1 MPKCVLAFSGGLDT
15 LVAIAWLK
23 ERRNFDVVALAVN
36 LGQGEDLEELGEIAL
51 RAGAI
56 SARVEDLRDIFFKDY
71 IANALR
77 ALAHYEQNYLLA
89 SALSRPLIARE
100 LVRVAQE
107 EGATHVAHG
116 CSGKGNDQVRFEAG
130 IAALAP
136 NLKIIA
142 PLREWEYKNR
152 EERIKYAQ
160 SKRLQLPKPKSGG
173 IRCGYDLNLWGQSIE
188 CGALD
193 DAGIAPPEESYTMS
207 VSPLKAPNEPA
218 EIEIEFKEGLPV
230 ALNEKKMASADLVES
245 INHLAGAHGIG
256 RADIIEDRLIGFKSR
271 EIYESP
277 AATTLYAAKRG
288 LEQMVLSRE
297 SLQVRD
303 GLAVAYGR
311 CVYNGQ
317 WYSELRESLDSFFLR
332 LNQAV
337 SGKVKMR
344 LYKGQATVVSRTS
357 DCSLYQT
364 GSSAHRDQLDN
375 EAAEGFIRIW
385 SMPLAAEA
393 KRKGKK

>member
-1 MPKCVLAFSGGLDT
+1 MAKCVLAFSGGLDT

-36 LGQGEDLEELGEIAL
+36 VGQGEDLEELGEIAL

-56 SARVEDLRDIFFKDY
+56 SARVEDLRETFFKDY
-71 IANALR
+71 IANSLR

-116 CSGKGNDQVRFEAG
+116 CSGKGNDQIRFEAG
-130 IAALAP
+130 ITALAP
-136 NLKIIA
+136 SLKIIA

-160 SKRLQLPKPKSGG
+160 SKRLMLPAQKSGG

-193 DAGIAPPEESYTMS
+193 DANTPPPEDAYTLS
-207 VSPLKAPNEPA
+207 VSPLKAPNDPL
-218 EIEIEFKEGLPV
+218 EIEIEFQDGLPV
-230 ALNEKKMASADLVES
+230 GLNGNKMKAVPLIEQL
-245 INHLAGAHGIG
+245 NQLAGANGIG
-256 RADIIEDRLIGFKSR
+256 RADIIEDRLVGFKSR
-271 EIYESP
+271 EVYESP
-277 AATTLYAAKRG
+277 AATTLYIAKRG
-288 LEQMVLSRE
+288 LEQMTLSRD

-317 WYSELRESLDSFFLR
+317 WYSELREALDAFFER
-332 LNQAV
+332 LNRNV
-337 SGKVKMR
+337 TGTVRVR
-344 LYKGQATVVSRTS
+344 LYKGQATVTARKSE
-357 DCSLYQT
+357 CSLYNT
-364 GSSAHRDQLDN
+364 GTSAFRDQVDN
-375 EAAEGFIRIW
+375 EAAEGFIRVW
-385 SMPLAAEA
+385 SLPLAAEA